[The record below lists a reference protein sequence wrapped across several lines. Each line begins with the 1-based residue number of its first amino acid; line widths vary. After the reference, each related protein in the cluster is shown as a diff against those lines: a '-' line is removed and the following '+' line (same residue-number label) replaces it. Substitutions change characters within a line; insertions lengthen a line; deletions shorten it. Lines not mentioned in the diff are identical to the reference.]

1 MPSGMRAA
9 RCGLSGDTCGNTP
22 MQHTTRPLQDALN
35 KSVLD
40 FSVPLSN
47 SVWERSFAAQ

>member
-1 MPSGMRAA
+1 MRAA
-9 RCGLSGDTCGNTP
+9 GCGLSGDACGNTP
-22 MQHTTRPLQDALN
+22 MQHAARPLQHALN

-47 SVWERSFAAQ
+47 SVWERSFAAR